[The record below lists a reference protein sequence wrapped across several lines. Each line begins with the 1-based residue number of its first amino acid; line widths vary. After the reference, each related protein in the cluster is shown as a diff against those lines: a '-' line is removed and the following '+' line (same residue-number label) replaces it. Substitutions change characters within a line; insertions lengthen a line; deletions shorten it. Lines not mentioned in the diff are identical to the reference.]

1 MRMLN
6 IKRILAPVD
15 LGPESEKV
23 LGVAGDLA
31 ELLHSEVVALHVVQ
45 PVPLLPMSA
54 QAPPGATAASFN
66 VPAYQSLLE
75 EEAEAGLEDLTERV
89 MASDVNRALLVRTG
103 RIVPTVLT
111 ECSQGDYDLVVM
123 GSGETETELEIGLFG
138 SVAESVVKRADV
150 PVLVLKNENRTDE
163 EKGGKEE

>member
-1 MRMLN
+1 MLD

-15 LGPESEKV
+15 LRPESEKV
-23 LGVAGDLA
+23 LGMAGELA
-31 ELLHSEVVALHVVQ
+31 ELLRSEVVALHVVP

-54 QAPPGATAASFN
+54 HAPPGATAATFN

-75 EEAEAGLEDLTERV
+75 EEAEAGLEDLAEKV
-89 MASDVNRALLVRTG
+89 LASDVSRALLVRTG

-111 ECSQGDYDLVVM
+111 ECSHGGYDLVVI
-123 GSGETETELEIGLFG
+123 GSGEAETDLEIDLFG
-138 SVAESVVKRADV
+138 SVAESVVKRSEV

-163 EKGGKEE
+163 EKGGKQE